1 MPLHNLT
8 AMRGIDGKVALV
20 TGAAC
25 PPEIGRATACRLA
38 GSGAAV
44 VCADRI
50 ESPGSGDVGG
60 LPDSACTTWDRL
72 QMVAGEITSSGGR
85 AVAVDCDVADDAS
98 VRAAVGLAV
107 STFGRLDLVVNVQGG
122 LGPSMGW
129 GDALDL
135 DLESWR
141 RAVDVNLTGAFVVA
155 RAAARQMRSQ
165 ESGGSIVLLS
175 SFATVAAKSGIA
187 AFAAAKA
194 GVDRLAAALA
204 QEWATYG
211 IRVNAVRPLGVDPAA
226 TTTGHP
232 FLNDAIERSG
242 GSAAAPDSWV
252 QDHIALGR
260 LQHPDET
267 AAVIEFLLSDEA
279 SFVTGECLTVAGGGR
294 M

>member
-1 MPLHNLT
+1 
-8 AMRGIDGKVALV
+8 MRGIEGKVALV

-25 PPEIGRATACRLA
+25 PPEIGRATALRLA
-38 GSGAAV
+38 ASGAAV

-50 ESPGSGDVGG
+50 ETLGSGTVGG
-60 LPDSACTTWDRL
+60 LPDSACTTGERL
-72 QMVAGEITSSGGR
+72 RSVASDIAAAGGR
-85 AVAVDCDVADDAS
+85 AVSVDCDVADDGS
-98 VRAAVGLAV
+98 VGAAVLLAV

-135 DLESWR
+135 DVDSWR
-141 RAVDVNLTGAFVVA
+141 RSLEVNLTGAFVVA
-155 RAAARQMRSQ
+155 QAAARQMRAQ
-165 ESGGSIVLLS
+165 GDGGSIVLLS

-204 QEWATYG
+204 QEWAVHG

-232 FLNDAIERSG
+232 FLDDAIDRSG
-242 GSAAAPDSWV
+242 GSSVSPDTWV
-252 QDHIALGR
+252 RDHIALGR

-279 SFVTGECLTVAGGGR
+279 SFVTGECVTVAGGGR